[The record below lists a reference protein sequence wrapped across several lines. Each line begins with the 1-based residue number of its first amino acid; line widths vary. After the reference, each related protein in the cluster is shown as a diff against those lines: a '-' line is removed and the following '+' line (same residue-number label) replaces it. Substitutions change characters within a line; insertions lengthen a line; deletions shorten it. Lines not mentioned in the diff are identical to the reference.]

1 MAGPLQR
8 FLAAFILIAL
18 TPGCHDR
25 GEQPDQ
31 QSEPAAPITPVINYA
46 VIKYH
51 NHDTSLYTEGLVF
64 HESRLF
70 ESTGSPETDPSLRSM
85 IGITDITTG
94 KFEMKVELDRSKY
107 FGEGIVFFGNK
118 LYQLTYRNKLGFIY
132 DAKTF
137 RQTGSF
143 PYENKEGWS
152 LTTNG
157 THLIMSDGTSTLTF
171 IDPASQKPV
180 RKLSVTLNGN
190 PQDSLNEL
198 EWIRGYIYANVW
210 ISPWVVKIDPA
221 NGKVVGRIDMSSLVA
236 DAKNKNP
243 RADVL
248 NGIAYDSTTD
258 KIYVTGKQW
267 QNIYQIGF
275 AH

>member
-1 MAGPLQR
+1 
-8 FLAAFILIAL
+8 
-18 TPGCHDR
+18 
-25 GEQPDQ
+25 
-31 QSEPAAPITPVINYA
+31 
-46 VIKYH
+46 
-51 NHDTSLYTEGLVF
+51 
-64 HESRLF
+64 
-70 ESTGSPETDPSLRSM
+70 
-85 IGITDITTG
+85 
-94 KFEMKVELDRSKY
+94 
-107 FGEGIVFFGNK
+107 
-118 LYQLTYRNKLGFIY
+118 
-132 DAKTF
+132 
-137 RQTGSF
+137 
-143 PYENKEGWS
+143 
-152 LTTNG
+152 
-157 THLIMSDGTSTLTF
+157 
-171 IDPASQKPV
+171 
-180 RKLSVTLNGN
+180 VTLNGN